1 MNLFQAQKDM
11 LSQEK
16 PHCQNAADFDPS
28 GFAEQL
34 AAVSAKS
41 PSAGKRV
48 CVCCSAR
55 LTPEGQES
63 LCPTCASSETLKH
76 TCRECGRLFYTGDPF
91 DTHCSRCSSESAHLG
106 RELSDYIEN
115 NP

>member
-55 LTPEGQES
+55 FTLEGKEN
-63 LCPTCASSETLKH
+63 LCPTCDSGGPLKR
-76 TCRECGRLFYTGDPF
+76 TCRQCGGEFEADDPF
-91 DTHCSRCSSESAHLG
+91 DTHCSWCYSQNHFQ
-106 RELSDYIEN
+106 D
-115 NP
+115 